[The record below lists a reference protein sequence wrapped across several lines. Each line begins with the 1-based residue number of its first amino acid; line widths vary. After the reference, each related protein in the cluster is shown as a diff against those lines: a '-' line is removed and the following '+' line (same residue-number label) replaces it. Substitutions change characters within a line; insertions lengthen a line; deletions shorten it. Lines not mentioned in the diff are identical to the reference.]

1 MNIAGLLQNS
11 FLKVKSNPVILV
23 PVLASTV
30 LIAIVS
36 LILVGT
42 MVPQLGPIRS
52 DAAITADEAVGYAG
66 MAVGRMVALLVVS
79 TIVGLLA
86 HGMTVLMADDALN
99 ERPVKLSTAWQK
111 VRQRL
116 AALIGTSVVVGL
128 LVSVGLMLL
137 ILPGVVLAFF
147 LMFSFVALM
156 VLDLSPLSALSR
168 SFTTVRSHFASS
180 FVFFL
185 VMIALG
191 LLVGLVNFVVAMIP
205 VLGAL
210 LTIVVM
216 SVYLS
221 FLSVFVVAVFRGL
234 IDGSAA
240 PEV

>member
-1 MNIAGLLQNS
+1 MNIAGLLQDS
-11 FLKVKSNPVILV
+11 FLKVKSNPALLV
-23 PVLASTV
+23 PVLASTI

-52 DAAITADEAVGYAG
+52 DAVISADEAAGYAG
-66 MAVGRMVALLVVS
+66 MAFGRMVALLIIS
-79 TIVGLLA
+79 SIVGLLA

-99 ERPVKLSTAWQK
+99 ERPVQLTAAWQK
-111 VRQRL
+111 VRSRIV
-116 AALIGTSVVVGL
+116 ALIGTSIIVGL

-137 ILPGVVLAFF
+137 VLPGVVLAFF

-156 VLDLSPLSALSR
+156 VLDLSPFSALAR
-168 SFTTVRSHFASS
+168 SFTTVRRHFASS
-180 FVFFL
+180 FIFFL

-191 LLVGLVNFVVAMIP
+191 LLVGLVNFVIALIP
-205 VLGAL
+205 VLGAI
-210 LTIVVM
+210 LTILVT

-221 FLSVFVVAVFRGL
+221 FLSVFVVAVFHGL
-234 IDGSAA
+234 TDGTAA